1 MLQQST
7 NLFFQKNRVSIL
19 FGIMAVLFVIVGQLQ
34 SWNLSLAILN
44 LCLISAIMTLGANI
58 QWGYAGI
65 VNFGIM
71 GFAALGGLAGVLVS
85 MPPVQAGWQVGGMGL
100 LGGGASHTH
109 ARRPQ

>member
-1 MLQQST
+1 
-7 NLFFQKNRVSIL
+7 
-19 FGIMAVLFVIVGQLQ
+19 MAVLFVMVGQLQ

-85 MPPVQAGWQVGGMGL
+85 MPPVQSRLAGWRRGSFRGRRDYRFDLCSGCL
-100 LGGGASHTH
+100 CLGAY
-109 ARRPQ
+109 

>member
-1 MLQQST
+1 
-7 NLFFQKNRVSIL
+7 
-19 FGIMAVLFVIVGQLQ
+19 MAVLFVIVGQLQ

-85 MPPVQAGWQVGGMGL
+85 MPPVTARLAGRWYGSFRGRCDYRSDLCSGCVR
-100 LGGGASHTH
+100 LGTN
-109 ARRPQ
+109 

>member
-1 MLQQST
+1 MFSQSKYA
-7 NLFFQKNRVSIL
+7 FFEKKRITVL
-19 FGIMAVLFVIVGQLQ
+19 FGIMAVLFVLVGQLQ

-85 MPPVQAGWQVGGMGL
+85 MPPVQA
-100 LGGGASHTH
+100 A
-109 ARRPQ
+109 